1 MKALEFEYSLDFP
14 GVGIFA
20 SPRLISCWGAYL
32 DGVRFPT
39 GDWARE
45 FKL

>member
-1 MKALEFEYSLDFP
+1 MKAIKFEYSLDFP
-14 GVGIFA
+14 GVGIFV
-20 SPRLISCWGAYL
+20 SSGLISGWRAYL

-45 FKL
+45 SKL